1 MTVSAIWWNRAS
13 GVALVGLA
21 LVVGGCT
28 PGGVGVAP
36 PSGNPPP
43 APPAA
48 ADKAPA
54 PAGLGLVPLPSPQQ
68 VSAAVALGRLDPFT
82 SPMPPPRPQ
91 AAAGM
96 AAAPG
101 STASGAGGGTAG
113 GASAAA
119 GAAAAL
125 KAVPPA
131 IPADF
136 QFSGVIT
143 SRGRA
148 EALVQTGSFSGT
160 VQVGDVGK
168 GSANP
173 WLPKGWSV
181 DAIDAGQGVL
191 TLRQGLSTRRFKLL

>member
-1 MTVSAIWWNRAS
+1 LTVSAIWWNRAS

-28 PGGVGVAP
+28 PGGVGIAP
-36 PSGNPPP
+36 PSGNPPTP
-43 APPAA
+43 PPAA
-48 ADKAPA
+48 ADKVPA
-54 PAGLGLVPLPSPQQ
+54 QAGLGLVPLPSPQQ

-82 SPMPPPRPQ
+82 SPRPQ
-91 AAAGM
+91 AAASM

-191 TLRQGLSTRRFKLL
+191 TLRQGLSTRRFNLL